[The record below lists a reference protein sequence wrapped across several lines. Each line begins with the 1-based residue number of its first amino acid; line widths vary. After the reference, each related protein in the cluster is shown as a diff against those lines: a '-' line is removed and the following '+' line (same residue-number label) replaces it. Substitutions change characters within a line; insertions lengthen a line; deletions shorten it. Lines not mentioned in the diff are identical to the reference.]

1 VQALVDEAD
10 EEVVGPNAAPRPHGA
25 QARARWKHGLV
36 ADNVHRLEL
45 LPQRGCGGRRVALRE
60 RRTCFCLA
68 HIIRS
73 WRLRAAVPAPAAVVA
88 ASLVAVGVAT
98 SAPTSS
104 AAAATAFVA
113 VAPVPL
119 KDVGVRLI
127 PTSSALMARHGSCSH
142 APWERRTSAHDQLLV
157 QHSRTKRKEGNGGNK
172 SHFTVLTMISKKCEG
187 RRKNSDNL
195 KMKGRKKLRVCD
207 RLV

>member
-10 EEVVGPNAAPRPHGA
+10 EEVVGPNAARRPHGA

-98 SAPTSS
+98 SAPALATSAPTSS

-127 PTSSALMARHGSCSH
+127 PTSSALMARHGSCSR
-142 APWERRTSAHDQLLV
+142 PLGKKN
-157 QHSRTKRKEGNGGNK
+157 KRP
-172 SHFTVLTMISKKCEG
+172 
-187 RRKNSDNL
+187 
-195 KMKGRKKLRVCD
+195 
-207 RLV
+207 